1 MTPQEKIVYYTRLAL
16 LEKYG
21 EGFLELSREDQ
32 QELILSSILA
42 QIKDNR

>member
-32 QELILSSILA
+32 NELILSSILV
-42 QIKDNR
+42 QLKENR